1 MKRFVVPPN
10 WPTPPRRSWMP
21 PKTWR
26 PDPAW
31 PAAPEGWKFWVDGK
45 GNPVRGPVGRY
56 AGPSRRAVFA
66 GAGGIALFLALNIWA
81 LSAIGLFDSDQPE
94 SQAVRVVDDSTP
106 TPTPT
111 PTPQA
116 PTTVPSA
123 PPKVEKSSLPPLP
136 RKTRTTKK
144 VETSERTTPKP
155 TKTTTTPKPP
165 TTTPSH
171 RPTREELLAEY
182 CRQQGWPPEVCDP
195 DNWNQDPQ
203 HP

>member
-1 MKRFVVPPN
+1 VKRFVVPPN

-31 PAAPEGWKFWVDGK
+31 PPAPEDWKFWVDGK
-45 GNPVRGPVGRY
+45 GNPVRGPIGRY

-66 GAGGIALFLALNIWA
+66 GAGGMALFLALNIWA
-81 LSAIGLFDSDQPE
+81 LSAIGLFDSGQPE
-94 SQAVRVVDDSTP
+94 SQAVRVVDDGTP

-116 PTTVPSA
+116 
-123 PPKVEKSSLPPLP
+123 PKVEKSSLPPLP

-144 VETSERTTPKP
+144 TETSERTTPKA
-155 TKTTTTPKPP
+155 TKTTSTPKPP

-171 RPTREELLAEY
+171 PPTREELLAEY
-182 CRQQGWPPEVCDP
+182 CRRQGWPPEVCDP
-195 DNWNQDPQ
+195 DNWNQDPH